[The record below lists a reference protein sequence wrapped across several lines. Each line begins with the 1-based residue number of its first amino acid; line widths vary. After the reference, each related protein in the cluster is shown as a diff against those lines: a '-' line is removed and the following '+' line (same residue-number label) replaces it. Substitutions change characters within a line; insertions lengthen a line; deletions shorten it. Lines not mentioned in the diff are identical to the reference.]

1 MGEGR
6 KERGQRVYR
15 REEVGEHQIR
25 RGAGAGCQTQTG
37 SQKAQG
43 RMVRDQREQVLKGH
57 RSGEPGDGRWT
68 GDPMAEGPKVQVP
81 REQLLKG
88 TRWEHQTV
96 GVAAH
101 RNQRVEH
108 PMAHLK
114 VGVEA
119 GSQTGTRLERP
130 GDGRWRALRREGC
143 QKVQGPMG
151 SQRERRTGSH
161 WGRQREV
168 GVGRLSLRER
178 RGRMGH
184 QKEVCPREEVANLRG
199 RPMARQTGSL
209 EPQQL

>member
-1 MGEGR
+1 M
-6 KERGQRVYR
+6 RGQRVCR
-15 REEVGEHQIR
+15 RAEVGEHQTPR
-25 RGAGAGCQTQTG
+25 AAGAVCQNQTG
-37 SQKAQG
+37 IQKARD
-43 RMVRDQREQVLKGH
+43 RMARDQREQGPMGH
-57 RSGEPGDGRWT
+57 RLEESDGGRWT
-68 GDPMAEGPKVQVP
+68 GHPMAEGPKVQVP

>member
-1 MGEGR
+1 M
-6 KERGQRVYR
+6 
-15 REEVGEHQIR
+15 
-25 RGAGAGCQTQTG
+25 AGARQSQMG
-37 SQKAQG
+37 SQKAQDRMARG
-43 RMVRDQREQVLKGH
+43 RREQLLKGR
-57 RSGEPGDGRWT
+57 RSGEPGDEYWMGH
-68 GDPMAEGPKVQVP
+68 PMAEGPKVQVP

-101 RNQRVEH
+101 RNPRVEH
-108 PMAHLK
+108 PKAHLK
-114 VGVEA
+114 AGEEA
-119 GSQTGTRLERP
+119 HQRASQTGTRLERP
-130 GDGRWRALRREGC
+130 GDGRWRALRREAR
-143 QKVQGPMG
+143 QKVQGLMG
-151 SQRERRTGSH
+151 SRRERLTGTH